1 MMKRIAF
8 LALWAL
14 FLPML
19 AWAQASGAAHDYV
32 LGAGDVLHI
41 SVYQNPDLSMD
52 TRISES
58 GSISYPLLGTV
69 PLKGLTVG
77 QAERRIEDGLR
88 NGNFVKQPQVT
99 IVITQVNGNMVSVL
113 GQVNKPG
120 RYPLA
125 QAENRL
131 TDMLATAGG
140 IAPTGADTVV
150 VVGTRDG
157 KAFRKEIDLPSVFSA
172 DRKTPDF
179 LLQNGDEIWVDRAP
193 LIYIYGEVQRPGA
206 LPLMRH
212 MTLIQA
218 LASGGG
224 LTLRGTEKGITVH
237 RRDANGVIQVLRPSM
252 DDELQD
258 GDVIYVRES
267 LF

>member
-1 MMKRIAF
+1 MMKRIAL

-14 FLPML
+14 CLPML

-52 TRISES
+52 TRINES

-77 QAERRIEDGLR
+77 QAEHRIEDGLR

-140 IAPTGADTVV
+140 IAASGADTVV

-157 KAFRKEIDLPSVFSA
+157 KTFRKEIDLPSVFAA

-193 LIYIYGEVQRPGA
+193 LIYIYGEVQRPGQIR
-206 LPLMRH
+206 LERG
-212 MTLIQA
+212 MTLMQA
-218 LASGGG
+218 LAAGGG
-224 LTLRGTEKGITVH
+224 LTPRGTERG
-237 RRDANGVIQVLRPSM
+237 IQVRRKDAAGVTKVL
-252 DDELQD
+252 ELKLND
-258 GDVIYVRES
+258 PLEPGDVVYVRES
-267 LF
+267 IF